1 MRLEIELNGEV
12 ARDRNEQ
19 ANMAEIQILCIKNI
33 INKFRKGSWGHILR
47 RAMTLDL
54 KSLVFLLICRKKLL
68 RNPIR
73 VML

>member
-33 INKFRKGSWGHILR
+33 ISLEKGVGAIY
-47 RAMTLDL
+47 
-54 KSLVFLLICRKKLL
+54 
-68 RNPIR
+68 
-73 VML
+73 